1 MGNQENWI
9 IEYLE
14 NAIKE
19 CEKTETFLIESG
31 LYLKCNTD
39 LTKAR
44 VIMKHFIDEQKQN

>member
-1 MGNQENWI
+1 MENQEDWI

-19 CEKTETFLIESG
+19 CKKTETFLIDTG

-44 VIMKHFIDEQKQN
+44 VIMQHFIDKQKQN